1 MQETLKDWYYYPGTS
16 VPKLNLF
23 QKTVQALAGVA
34 QWIECGPT
42 NPKGHQFD
50 SQSEHIPGLQAM
62 SPIGGAQEATTH

>member
-34 QWIECGPT
+34 QWIKHQPANQRVAGSIPSQGVCLGCGP
-42 NPKGHQFD
+42 
-50 SQSEHIPGLQAM
+50 
-62 SPIGGAQEATTH
+62 GA